1 VIPSVFTSSAIPI
14 RLALVASQ
22 PAKRQPHWREVF

>member
-1 VIPSVFTSSAIPI
+1 VVPNVFALGGDLI
-14 RLALVASQ
+14 RVALVARQ